1 MLEERDDGLVVVDD
15 LDIDDRSDFVSA
27 VTAAINA
34 AAGSGDTITLDCS
47 KVKTLHEGTIGML
60 ALIARSA
67 QRRGT
72 RVVLGRA
79 SKRVRA
85 DLEIAGIGHFFD

>member
-1 MLEERDDGLVVVDD
+1 MIEERDDDLVVVDG
-15 LDIDDRSDFVSA
+15 LDIDERSEFVSA

-47 KVKTLHEGTIGML
+47 KLRVLHEGTVGML
-60 ALIARSA
+60 ALVARSA

-72 RVVLGRA
+72 RVTLGGA

-85 DLEIAGIGHFFD
+85 DLQTAGIGHFFD